1 MAHDAAELGA
11 KTHHV
16 GVRVVNERLLEA
28 IVEDDDDRMHQVAGV
43 TDAGQEA
50 PHTAGKQLVYQT
62 CREQA
67 LGVIAA
73 PSGAA
78 PKSVDSC

>member
-1 MAHDAAELGA
+1 M

-16 GVRVVNERLLEA
+16 GVRVVNERFLEA

-43 TDAGQEA
+43 AYAGQEA
-50 PHTAGKQLVYQT
+50 PHSAGEQPVHRT

-67 LGVIAA
+67 WRVIAA

-78 PKSVDSC
+78 PKSVDSF